1 MKNEILMSKSGKSE
15 FATDFRVAE
24 VGLIYRNRVPKK
36 NRKQV
41 LDSSTAYKVLK
52 ESFSD
57 ETIDY
62 RETFKV
68 LYLNHNSQVL
78 GCSTI
83 SEGAITMT
91 CVDVRNVLQGALL
104 TNATAMIL
112 AHNHPSG
119 STRPSREDDRI
130 TRRITDAAG
139 LMDIRV
145 NDHIILTSEEYYS
158 YNDEGRI

>member
-1 MKNEILMSKSGKSE
+1 MRNLKQVKKYSLDSMNANYE
-15 FATDFRVAE
+15 VAE

-36 NRKQV
+36 ERIQI

-68 LYLNHNSQVL
+68 LYLNHNCQVL
-78 GCSTI
+78 CCSTI
-83 SEGAITMT
+83 SEGGITET
-91 CVDVRNVLQGALL
+91 AADVRLIMQGALL

-119 STRPSREDDRI
+119 STRPSRQDDSL
-130 TRRITDAAG
+130 TRRITDAAS
-139 LMDIRV
+139 LMNIQV

>member
-1 MKNEILMSKSGKSE
+1 MRNLKQKYSLDSLNTNYK
-15 FATDFRVAE
+15 VAE
-24 VGLIYRNRVPKK
+24 VGLVYRNQVPKK
-36 NRKQV
+36 DRIQI
-41 LDSSTAYKVLK
+41 LDSSMAYKVLK

-68 LYLNHNSQVL
+68 LYLNNNCHVL

-83 SEGAITMT
+83 SEGGITNTMA
-91 CVDVRNVLQGALL
+91 DVRLILQGALL
-104 TNATAMIL
+104 TNATGMIL

-119 STRPSREDDRI
+119 STRPSRQDDAL
-130 TRRITDAAG
+130 TRKVTEAAN